1 MPAVV
6 VNHLRFD
13 RPVDEVAP
21 IVADRFPPVFD
32 AQPGFHA
39 FYFVKEADD
48 RAVVVIVWDTP
59 EAAVAGAKVIGPT
72 LFDELIVP
80 RLAGPQER
88 SVGPALVV
96 HHRSHP
102 A

>member
-6 VNHLRFD
+6 VNRLHLSH
-13 RPVDEVAP
+13 PVDEIAP
-21 IVADRFPPVFD
+21 SIAERFPPVFD

-59 EAAVAGAKVIGPT
+59 EAAAAGAQVIGPT

-80 RLAGPQER
+80 HLAGPQER
-88 SVGPALVV
+88 TVGPALVV
-96 HHRSHP
+96 HHRSHGS
-102 A
+102 

>member
-6 VNHLRFD
+6 VNHLQLSV
-13 RPVDEVAP
+13 PVDELAPLVAE
-21 IVADRFPPVFD
+21 RFPPVLD

-39 FYFVKEADD
+39 FYFVREAAD

-59 EAAVAGAKVIGPT
+59 EAAAAGATVVGPS

-88 SVGPALVV
+88 VAGPALVV
-96 HHRSHP
+96 HHRSH
-102 A
+102 AD